1 MIPLPPHCV
10 PAQYPLIPPGR
21 FGAQIVRAGDA
32 WSGPG
37 TARVALLGL
46 PDDTGV
52 VMNHGRPGA
61 REGPHA
67 IRNALGRY
75 GVAGP
80 GYAEVLCMPGVVDA
94 GDVQPG
100 RSLDETHARITEAA
114 ETLFGHGLIVVG
126 LGGGHDLT
134 YPLVRASCRA
144 RSVRAGLYVDAHLDV
159 RPEPGSGMAFRAL
172 VEQCGLQALGIVGY
186 NALAN
191 SREHRQWFQ
200 SHGGRVLDAGFS
212 VESAQRQIVDT
223 ASGAAAFVSID
234 LDAID
239 SSQAPGVSA
248 LNPDGLTVGQVAMYA
263 RAAGRTPAVQCF
275 DLMELNPAHDPDH
288 RTARVA
294 AHLLLHFLIGVAER
308 PAA

>member
-10 PAQYPLIPPGR
+10 PAQLPLIPMGR
-21 FGAQIVRAGDA
+21 FGAQILRAGDA
-32 WSGPG
+32 SAGPG
-37 TARVALLGL
+37 LARVALLGL

-75 GVAGP
+75 GVAVP
-80 GYAEVLCMPGVVDA
+80 GFAEPLSIPGVVDA

-100 RSLDETHARITEAA
+100 RSLEETHARITEAA
-114 ETLFGHGLIVVG
+114 GSLFGLGLIVVG

-134 YPLVRASCRA
+134 YPLVRASCTA
-144 RSVRAGLYVDAHLDV
+144 RGVRAGLYVDAHLDV

-172 VEQCGLQALGIVGY
+172 VEQCGVRALAVVGY

-191 SREHRQWFQ
+191 SLEHRQWFH
-200 SHGGRVLDAGFS
+200 SRGGRVLDAGVS
-212 VESAQRQIVDT
+212 VENAQRQITDT
-223 ASGAAAFVSID
+223 AAGGPAFVSID

-263 RAAGRTPAVQCF
+263 RAAGRTPGIECF
-275 DLMELNPAHDPDH
+275 DLMELSPAHDPDH

-308 PAA
+308 PSA

>member
-1 MIPLPPHCV
+1 
-10 PAQYPLIPPGR
+10 
-21 FGAQIVRAGDA
+21 
-32 WSGPG
+32 
-37 TARVALLGL
+37 VALLGL

-100 RSLDETHARITEAA
+100 RSLEETHARITEAA

-134 YPLVRASCRA
+134 YPLVRASCKA
-144 RSVRAGLYVDAHLDV
+144 RGVRAGLYVDAHLDV

-263 RAAGRTPAVQCF
+263 RASGRTPAVQCF